1 MRSQFLEA
9 LIRKFPNHYQLGQ
22 AVSNYYYLRKNKLT
36 KEECEEKTL
45 KSTFSNN

>member
-1 MRSQFLEA
+1 MRAQFLEA

-22 AVSNYYYLRKNKLT
+22 AVSSYYNLRQQKLT

-45 KSTFSNN
+45 KTTFNNN